1 MNENQRNLLNENGK
15 SFDSTILY
23 GKDSTEGI
31 VSVSANRNGIATVWR
46 RVDGEISKEI
56 EPFHNWFVISD
67 PSLLD
72 DIKAQH
78 EVFELSGS
86 HPFKYQVLTKNY
98 TTLEYGIV
106 KNYNA
111 KYKTNHKSFYDLPT
125 QTVVHF
131 PTTEQYLIQTGR
143 TYFKGMNWDN
153 LHRLQFDL
161 ETYSLDAKDGAIFL
175 IAIKD
180 NRGYE
185 RIIDDASMSEPFLI
199 RELIRIIQER
209 DPDII
214 ENHNIFDFD
223 LPFLEHRAKMHKIKL
238 TLGRESSRVFPQ
250 RGTLKVGESTV
261 SFTRYCIQGR
271 EVIDTLHAVR
281 RWNAIARELTSE
293 GLKEAA
299 QYFSISSHNR
309 EYIDGDKIG
318 DVWKSDLSAC
328 NAQAG
333 KERVRRYALDDVKEV
348 AGLSD
353 MLMQDKFMLAQ
364 IIPMPFEKVATSGTA
379 SALDAIM
386 IRGYL
391 QKGHSL
397 PKPQERIGT
406 FKGGRTD
413 LFIEGVVE
421 NVLHAD
427 VSSMYPTIMLT
438 KNIKPSS
445 DTLDLFLSILSV
457 LTATRLNAKR
467 KLKVIPFLRPNKR
480 ITECDENLNKF
491 RLRILSHILYFI

>member
-1 MNENQRNLLNENGK
+1 VNENDK
-15 SFDSTILY
+15 SFDDSILY
-23 GKDSTEGI
+23 GKDSTLGI
-31 VSVSANRNGIATVWR
+31 VSVSANRKGIATVWR
-46 RVDGEISKEI
+46 RVSGKVIKEI
-56 EPFHNWFVISD
+56 ESFNNWFVISD
-67 PSLLD
+67 HSLLD
-72 DIKAQH
+72 GVKARYEIK
-78 EVFELSGS
+78 ELYGS

-143 TYFKGMNWDN
+143 TYFKGMNWEK

-161 ETYSLDAKDGAIFL
+161 ETYSLSPQEGGIFL
-175 IAIKD
+175 IAISD

-185 RIIDDASMSEPFLI
+185 RIIDDASMSEAEI
-199 RELIRIIQER
+199 CRELCKIIQER

-223 LPFLEHRAKMHKIKL
+223 LPFLERRAKMHKIKL
-238 TLGRESSRVFPQ
+238 TLGRDSSTIFPQ

-261 SFTRYCIQGR
+261 SFTRYCVRGR

-281 RWNAIARELTSE
+281 RWNAISRELTSE

-299 QYFSISSHNR
+299 QYFSIKCDTTDLIDERGQDSDYCPRPSIKSVVSTSTQNR

-318 DVWKSDLSAC
+318 DVWQTD
-328 NAQAG
+328 
-333 KERVRRYALDDVKEV
+333 KESVRRYALDDVREV
-348 AGLSD
+348 AALSD
-353 MLMQDKFMLAQ
+353 MLMQDKFNLAQ
-364 IIPMPFEKVATSGTA
+364 IIPIPYEKVATSGTA

-391 QKGHSL
+391 SQEHSL

-406 FKGGRTD
+406 FKGGRTE
-413 LFIEGVVE
+413 LFIEGVVQ

-427 VSSMYPTIMLT
+427 VSSRLLT
-438 KNIKPSS
+438 
-445 DTLDLFLSILSV
+445 LSLLS
-457 LTATRLNAKR
+457 L
-467 KLKVIPFLRPNKR
+467 IF
-480 ITECDENLNKF
+480 
-491 RLRILSHILYFI
+491 

>member
-1 MNENQRNLLNENGK
+1 MNEISNSLLNENDK
-15 SFDSTILY
+15 SFDDTILY
-23 GKDSTEGI
+23 GKDSTLGI
-31 VSVSANRNGIATVWR
+31 VSVSANRKGIATVWR
-46 RVDGEISKEI
+46 RVDGEIIQEI
-56 EPFHNWFVISD
+56 ESFNNWFVISD

-72 DIKAQH
+72 GIKAQH
-78 EVFELSGS
+78 EVFELSGG

-111 KYKTNHKSFYDLPT
+111 KYKTKHKSFYDLPESA
-125 QTVVHF
+125 VVHF
-131 PTTEQYLIQTGR
+131 PTTEQYLISTGR
-143 TYFKGMNWDN
+143 TYFKGMNWGDP
-153 LHRLQFDL
+153 HRLQFDL
-161 ETYSLDAKDGAIFL
+161 ETYSLNPQEGGIFL

-185 RIIDDASMSEPFLI
+185 RIIDDSSISEAELI

-223 LPFLEHRAKMHKIKL
+223 LPFLFHRAKMHKIKL
-238 TLGRESSRVFPQ
+238 TLGLDGSTIWTQ

-261 SFTRYCIQGR
+261 SFTRYCMRGR

-281 RWNAIARELTSE
+281 RWNAISRELTSE

-299 QYFSISSHNR
+299 QYFSISSENR

-318 DVWKSDLSAC
+318 EVWKSD
-328 NAQAG
+328 
-333 KERVRRYALDDVKEV
+333 KERVRRYAIDDIREV

-353 MLMQDKFMLAQ
+353 MLMQDKFNLAQ
-364 IIPMPFEKVATSGTA
+364 IIPTPLEKVATGGTA

-391 QKGHSL
+391 QSECGMRNAELKRLIIPNSEIRNPNSGRGIAYPS
-397 PKPQERIGT
+397 PKKE
-406 FKGGRTD
+406 
-413 LFIEGVVE
+413 
-421 NVLHAD
+421 
-427 VSSMYPTIMLT
+427 
-438 KNIKPSS
+438 
-445 DTLDLFLSILSV
+445 
-457 LTATRLNAKR
+457 
-467 KLKVIPFLRPNKR
+467 
-480 ITECDENLNKF
+480 
-491 RLRILSHILYFI
+491 

>member
-1 MNENQRNLLNENGK
+1 MNENQRNLLNENDK
-15 SFDSTILY
+15 SFDDTILY
-23 GKDSTEGI
+23 GKDSTLGI
-31 VSVSANRNGIATVWR
+31 VSVSTNRKGIATIWR
-46 RVDGEISKEI
+46 RVDGEIIKEI

-72 DIKAQH
+72 GIKTLSRRRGLGFAQH

-111 KYKTNHKSFYDLPT
+111 KYKTNHKSFYDLPNS
-125 QTVVHF
+125 TVVHF

-143 TYFKGMNWDN
+143 TYFKGMNWDS

-161 ETYSLDAKDGAIFL
+161 ETYSLRPEEGGIFL
-175 IAIKD
+175 IAISD
-180 NRGYE
+180 NRGLE
-185 RIIDDASMSEPFLI
+185 RIIDDSSMSEAELI
-199 RELIRIIQER
+199 GELIRIIQER

-223 LPFLEHRAKMHKIKL
+223 FPFLEHRAKRHKIKL
-238 TLGRESSRVFPQ
+238 AIGRDGRRPSVDQEGSTTWTQ

-299 QYFSISSHNR
+299 QYFSITTENR

-318 DVWKSDLSAC
+318 EVWKSDLSAC

-348 AGLSD
+348 QGLSD
-353 MLMQDKFMLAQ
+353 MLMQDKFNLAQ
-364 IIPMPFEKVATSGTA
+364 IIPIPFEKVATSGTA
-379 SALDAIM
+379 SALDAII

-391 QKGHSL
+391 QSECGMRNAECGIKKTNNSLIPKSEIRNPNSGEGHSL

-427 VSSMYPTIMLT
+427 VSSMYP
-438 KNIKPSS
+438 K
-445 DTLDLFLSILSV
+445 
-457 LTATRLNAKR
+457 AQG
-467 KLKVIPFLRPNKR
+467 KL
-480 ITECDENLNKF
+480 
-491 RLRILSHILYFI
+491 